1 MNKKMIT
8 KKYYL
13 TIGMFSIFFIIIL
26 ILQNSEI
33 VTVNLLFWKLEIS
46 RIILILGVLF
56 IGFVLGYIFHGVR
69 KK

>member
-46 RIILILGVLF
+46 RIVLILGVLF

>member
-8 KKYYL
+8 KKYHL
-13 TIGMFSIFFIIIL
+13 TIGILSIFFIIIL
-26 ILQNSEI
+26 VLQNSEI

-46 RIILILGVLF
+46 RIVLILGVLL

>member
-8 KKYYL
+8 KRYYL
-13 TIGMFSIFFIIIL
+13 TIGILSIFFIIIL
-26 ILQNSEI
+26 VLQNSEI

-46 RIILILGVLF
+46 RIVLILGVLF
-56 IGFVLGYIFHGVR
+56 IGFILGYIFHGVR